1 MNNIL
6 QRAGALDDRA
16 VASLTLGVAGLF
28 FFNLLFGPAA
38 IVLGAFAVHRRR
50 EHAPSRAAGLAGIAL
65 GVADLVVLAVL
76 IAAQIL
82 HGDLTW
88 HL

>member
-28 FFNLLFGPAA
+28 FFNILFGPAA
-38 IVLGAFAVHRRR
+38 IVLGAFAAHRRR
-50 EHAPSRAAGLAGIAL
+50 AHRASRAAGLAGIAL
-65 GVADLVVLAVL
+65 GVADLLVLAV
-76 IAAQIL
+76 IMAVQIR
-82 HGDLTW
+82 HGSLTW